1 MYVLLLSTRNSG
13 CFALPTY
20 AGSHTGPMTMI
31 MIPNNLI
38 VNSHSLSQIP
48 STKFLFLIYFSP
60 YQTDLGPTSDWIE
73 LYRSKNAPKKK
84 KSRARIQL
92 HAWLHDASMCRDT
105 GGRGKALTRQPWNDF
120 GCGKQKFPARSK
132 LLGGGHAKI
141 YSQPKWI
148 CSIGK
153 LLRTRPV
160 TNVDWDPKLSYM
172 CYVNAQKQRKCG
184 NIVIC
189 TI

>member
-60 YQTDLGPTSDWIE
+60 YQTDFGHFSNWIE
-73 LYRSKNAPKKK
+73 LYRAKSKNAKKK
-84 KSRARIQL
+84 RVMGA
-92 HAWLHDASMCRDT
+92 HVAASM
-105 GGRGKALTRQPWNDF
+105 ATRRVHAYWTWVPRPNQ
-120 GCGKQKFPARSK
+120 CARAFQ
-132 LLGGGHAKI
+132 LI
-141 YSQPKWI
+141 
-148 CSIGK
+148 
-153 LLRTRPV
+153 
-160 TNVDWDPKLSYM
+160 
-172 CYVNAQKQRKCG
+172 
-184 NIVIC
+184 IVI
-189 TI
+189 IHKYPNYR